1 MPKKADI
8 YHSVLIVSPSDQF
21 HAIVKRSLSG
31 YFTTDVCKNV
41 SLARRSILERYYD
54 LVIVDCPL
62 PDETGFDFA
71 IDITEKC
78 SASVLLIAPQDV
90 FEDALNRVTDHGILV
105 IPKPSPRGRIDKGIR
120 YLIAIQNRIHELEK
134 KTRTVEEKMEELR
147 IVTKAKFMLVETRNM
162 TEDEAH
168 KFIGRMAMDN
178 GISRGRAAQ
187 RILDDDD

>member
-134 KTRTVEEKMEELR
+134 KTRTVEEKMEEMR